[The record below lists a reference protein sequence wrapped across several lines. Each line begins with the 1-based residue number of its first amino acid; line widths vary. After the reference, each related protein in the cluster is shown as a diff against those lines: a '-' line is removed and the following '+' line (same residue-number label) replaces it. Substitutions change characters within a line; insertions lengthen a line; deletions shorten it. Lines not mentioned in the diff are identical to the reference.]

1 MGTTRRALGTACLL
15 AAVGCGLDGGGSPTE
30 TDASKVATPV
40 EIAAAGGKF
49 VHQASGGFHF
59 LIPADFNG
67 GIFGG
72 AVDNRLTFHAKREAD
87 GTVTGSFNYEQT
99 DFGTAGIPY
108 TYKGS
113 VTCFKVYDT
122 PVLVRFEDIPP
133 MTQNRA
139 KWGGP
144 IEETNDPTV
153 PVGTFGWFQSIDNGE
168 GSNSPPDLSTL
179 FGLGDEAANEAF
191 CDSEN
196 VPNSDFGP
204 HAIDGGNIQVR

>member
-1 MGTTRRALGTACLL
+1 MRKASYAWAALATATLFGCSRDSATSVTQPSEQ
-15 AAVGCGLDGGGSPTE
+15 AAELQGAD
-30 TDASKVATPV
+30 
-40 EIAAAGGKF
+40 
-49 VHQASGGFHF
+49 HQASGGYHF

-72 AVDNRLTFHAKREAD
+72 AVDNRLTFSAARDAE
-87 GTVTGSFNYEQT
+87 GNVSGSFNYEQT

-108 TYKGS
+108 SYKGS

-122 PVLVRFEDIPP
+122 PVLERFPDIPAA
-133 MTQNRA
+133 TGNRA

-144 IEETNDPTV
+144 IEKTNDPGV

-168 GSNSPPDLSTL
+168 GANSPPDLSTL

-191 CDSEN
+191 CNSDR
-196 VPNSDFGP
+196 VPNPNFGP
-204 HAIDGGNIQVR
+204 HAVEGNIQVR

>member
-1 MGTTRRALGTACLL
+1 MGKAHCAWAAL
-15 AAVGCGLDGGGSPTE
+15 AAATLFGCSNDSVTPATQPSEE
-30 TDASKVATPV
+30 TAEAQR
-40 EIAAAGGKF
+40 F
-49 VHQASGGFHF
+49 VHRASGGYHF

-72 AVDNRLTFHAKREAD
+72 AVGNRLTFHAARDAD
-87 GTVTGSFNYEQT
+87 GNVSGSWNYEQT

-122 PVLVRFEDIPP
+122 PVLVGFPDIPA
-133 MTQNRA
+133 MTGNRA

-144 IEETNDPTV
+144 IEETNDPSV
-153 PVGTFGWFQSIDNGE
+153 PVGIFAWFQSIDNGE
-168 GSNSPPDLSTL
+168 GATSPPDLSTI

-191 CDSEN
+191 CN
-196 VPNSDFGP
+196 VANAPNPNFGP
-204 HAIDGGNIQVR
+204 HEVEGNIQVR

>member
-1 MGTTRRALGTACLL
+1 MKAHRAWAPVAALMLFGCSGDSTNPATEPSDQPPHLQLG
-15 AAVGCGLDGGGSPTE
+15 
-30 TDASKVATPV
+30 
-40 EIAAAGGKF
+40 
-49 VHQASGGFHF
+49 VHQASGGYHF
-59 LIPADFNG
+59 LVPADFNG

-72 AVDNRLTFHAKREAD
+72 AVDNRLTFHADRDAS
-87 GTVTGSFNYEQT
+87 GNVSGSFNYEQT

-122 PVLVRFEDIPP
+122 PVLQRFPEIPP
-133 MTQNRA
+133 MTGNRA

-144 IEETNDPTV
+144 IEKTNDPTV

-168 GSNSPPDLSTL
+168 GQNSPPDVSTL

-191 CDSEN
+191 CNSPN
-196 VPNSDFGP
+196 VPNPNFGP
-204 HAIDGGNIQVR
+204 HAVEGNIQVR

>member
-1 MGTTRRALGTACLL
+1 MTKARCGRAAL
-15 AAVGCGLDGGGSPTE
+15 AALALFGCTGDSGSL
-30 TDASKVATPV
+30 ATQPG
-40 EIAAAGGKF
+40 EEAALLQEF
-49 VHQASGGFHF
+49 VHQASGGYHF

-72 AVDNRLTFHAKREAD
+72 AVDNRLTFHARRDAEGKVSGRW
-87 GTVTGSFNYEQT
+87 NYEQT

-122 PVLVRFEDIPP
+122 PVLERFPGIPP
-133 MTQNRA
+133 MTANRA

-144 IEETNDPTV
+144 IEQTNDPTV
-153 PVGTFGWFQSIDNGE
+153 PVGTFAWFQSIDNGE
-168 GSNSPPDLSTL
+168 GANEGPDVSTI

-191 CDSEN
+191 CNVAN
-196 VPNSDFGP
+196 VPNPNFGP
-204 HAIDGGNIQVR
+204 HAVQGNIQVK